1 MNSWGKFHDIGV
13 FPWRDG
19 SCHIAHSHRLLSD
32 DLNVGRFFVIIR
44 YSFPPSEQY
53 HHQLFYCSS
62 GTNTQERGSWFPCDG
77 FCVDYS
83 GIEVFVK
90 PTVTKFSQTLKKDT
104 KLISKIKDCG
114 IDVLQSTDFIQTGL
128 LLRLGAPIFVL
139 IARILGGGLWK
150 HDKLKNILLKAADI
164 NSDPCPPHHTT
175 VLTEIDPRTTTLN
188 IHEMDPQTITA
199 EMCNYTQYA
208 VSINNVP
215 QEYPHCNSFLEIP
228 RVNLKQWIEG
238 PVVVGEE
245 LTRRFTTLKQQT
257 DTLYI
262 GPVQGVIDHRAIPI
276 EFVSSFDWRTQL
288 GGYCLGVKDR
298 CIKRIE
304 KLIKKQRQ
312 QQSTAHATKQQKKA
326 PPQPQKRVTRSSAK
340 KLI

>member
-1 MNSWGKFHDIGV
+1 
-13 FPWRDG
+13 
-19 SCHIAHSHRLLSD
+19 
-32 DLNVGRFFVIIR
+32 
-44 YSFPPSEQY
+44 
-53 HHQLFYCSS
+53 
-62 GTNTQERGSWFPCDG
+62 
-77 FCVDYS
+77 
-83 GIEVFVK
+83 
-90 PTVTKFSQTLKKDT
+90 
-104 KLISKIKDCG
+104 
-114 IDVLQSTDFIQTGL
+114 
-128 LLRLGAPIFVL
+128 
-139 IARILGGGLWK
+139 
-150 HDKLKNILLKAADI
+150 
-164 NSDPCPPHHTT
+164 
-175 VLTEIDPRTTTLN
+175 
-188 IHEMDPQTITA
+188 
-199 EMCNYTQYA
+199 MCNYTQYA